1 MADWKIPKTD
11 YKMADQVLPEIF
23 NKLGENEIHLKEIS
37 CHVETQAKDGMK
49 KTMNAIVL
57 VEV

>member
-11 YKMADQVLPEIF
+11 YQVADQVLPEIF

-37 CHVETQAKDGMK
+37 CHVETQAKDGTK